1 MLDGAPSTETMTGF
15 APPRV
20 ETKAAQNYTPSP
32 EFGKPTM
39 TEPPKYSEPTD
50 TANVDELMAQILGQK
65 KNTEVI
71 SSPISKLPI
80 ITKTENKPQGL
91 LAQIIEWFKTTF
103 RNLFR

>member
-1 MLDGAPSTETMTGF
+1 
-15 APPRV
+15 
-20 ETKAAQNYTPSP
+20 
-32 EFGKPTM
+32 
-39 TEPPKYSEPTD
+39 
-50 TANVDELMAQILGQK
+50 MAQILGQK